1 MGLPIQP
8 VFDEYAEFLQ
18 KFERKKTTDDCYT
31 PENIYGAV
39 LDWAARRYG
48 FDKAA
53 AERAAAERAAAERA
67 AAERKQLTHADRM
80 LLCMAFGD
88 KGKDNL
94 DSQIMKIEWIK
105 GKLEK
110 WTPIMEN

>member
-8 VFDEYAEFLQ
+8 VFDEYADFLQ

-53 AERAAAERAAAERA
+53 AER
-67 AAERKQLTHADRM
+67 KQLTHADRM
-80 LLCMAFGD
+80 LLRMAFGD
-88 KGKDNL
+88 K
-94 DSQIMKIEWIK
+94 E
-105 GKLEK
+105 ER
-110 WTPIMEN
+110 

>member
-53 AERAAAERAAAERA
+53 AERAAAERAAAER
-67 AAERKQLTHADRM
+67 KQLTHVDRM
-80 LLCMAFGD
+80 LLHMSFGD
-88 KGKDNL
+88 K
-94 DSQIMKIEWIK
+94 E
-105 GKLEK
+105 ER
-110 WTPIMEN
+110 

>member
-39 LDWAARRYG
+39 LYWASRRYG
-48 FDKAA
+48 FDKT
-53 AERAAAERAAAERA
+53 

-88 KGKDNL
+88 K
-94 DSQIMKIEWIK
+94 EV
-105 GKLEK
+105 
-110 WTPIMEN
+110 

>member
-39 LDWAARRYG
+39 LYWASRRYG
-48 FDKAA
+48 FDKTAA
-53 AERAAAERAAAERA
+53 AERAAAEK
-67 AAERKQLTHADRM
+67 KQLTHADRM

-88 KGKDNL
+88 K
-94 DSQIMKIEWIK
+94 EV
-105 GKLEK
+105 
-110 WTPIMEN
+110 

>member
-39 LDWAARRYG
+39 LDWASRRYG

-53 AERAAAERAAAERA
+53 EACRRAIELREEQLRANKRHE
-67 AAERKQLTHADRM
+67 
-80 LLCMAFGD
+80 
-88 KGKDNL
+88 
-94 DSQIMKIEWIK
+94 S
-105 GKLEK
+105 
-110 WTPIMEN
+110 